1 MMDAEKVYDALE
13 GYRPG
18 QLETPGVAD
27 QAIRDQLL
35 EDDVLQA
42 QFEKSQALDQQ
53 LTEVFADVPVPA
65 GLRERLQEAI
75 AQAVAYQGLPIDEC
89 RDTTGPAEDQQ
100 SDPVIVEVTEER
112 RFSQSLRWLALAA
125 SLLIVAAVWRQ
136 FQPAEPVSPE
146 LLAGQATTWT
156 ERVMAAS
163 HDWNSDLRQ
172 SPSTH
177 PIDSYVLPK
186 AQRWSRLK
194 TNIDPRAVVYDLSS
208 LKTDRLLLFVFRS
221 RQSYQVPQVALQELM
236 GTGALTVGA
245 WQQGD
250 LLYVMVGRRN
260 GPALQQFI
268 KQRLL
273 GYLWRVPPAAA

>member
-42 QFEKSQALDQQ
+42 QFKKSQALDQQ

-89 RDTTGPAEDQQ
+89 CDTTGPAEDQQ

-273 GYLWRVPPAAA
+273 GYLWRIPPAAA

>member
-1 MMDAEKVYDALE
+1 MMDAEKLYDALE

-18 QLETPGVAD
+18 QLDEHRAED
-27 QAIRDQLL
+27 QALRDQLL

-53 LTEVFADVPVPA
+53 LTEVFADVSVPA

-75 AQAVAYQGLPIDEC
+75 VEAVAADGLPVGEC
-89 RDTTGPAEDQQ
+89 LETTGPAGGPQ
-100 SDPVIVEVTEER
+100 SEPVVVEVTEER
-112 RFSQSLRWLALAA
+112 RFSQALRWLALAA

-136 FQPAEPVSPE
+136 FKPAEPVSPE
-146 LLAGQATTWT
+146 LLASQATTWT
-156 ERVMAAS
+156 ERVMSAD
-163 HDWNSDLRQ
+163 HNWNRDLRQ
-172 SPSTH
+172 KPSTH
-177 PIDSYVLPK
+177 PIDSYVLPQP
-186 AQRWSRLK
+186 QRWSRLK
-194 TNIDPRAVVYDLSS
+194 TKIDPRAVVYDLSS

-221 RQSYQVPQVALQELM
+221 RQSYQLPPVALQKLM

-245 WQQGD
+245 WQQDD

-273 GYLWRVPPAAA
+273 GYFWLATPPAA

>member
-1 MMDAEKVYDALE
+1 MVMDAEKIYDALE

-18 QLETPGVAD
+18 QLETQGVAD
-27 QAIRDQLL
+27 QAVRDQLL

-53 LTEVFADVPVPA
+53 LTEVFTDVPVPT

-75 AQAVAYQGLPIDEC
+75 VQAVACEGLPIDDC
-89 RDTTGPAEDQQ
+89 CDTTGPAEDQQ

-112 RFSQSLRWLALAA
+112 RFSQALRWLALAA

-163 HDWNSDLRQ
+163 QVWNSDLRN

-186 AQRWSRLK
+186 PQRWSRLK

-273 GYLWRVPPAAA
+273 GYLWRVPSAA

>member
-42 QFEKSQALDQQ
+42 QFKKSQALDQQ

-75 AQAVAYQGLPIDEC
+75 AQAVAYQGLPIDDC
-89 RDTTGPAEDQQ
+89 CDTTGPAGDQQ
-100 SDPVIVEVTEER
+100 SEPVVVEVTEER
-112 RFSQSLRWLALAA
+112 RFSQSLRWLALAV

-136 FQPAEPVSPE
+136 FQPVEPVSPE

-156 ERVMAAS
+156 ERVMAAG

-186 AQRWSRLK
+186 PQRWSRLK

-273 GYLWRVPPAAA
+273 GYLWRVPPDAA

>member
-1 MMDAEKVYDALE
+1 
-13 GYRPG
+13 
-18 QLETPGVAD
+18 
-27 QAIRDQLL
+27 
-35 EDDVLQA
+35 DDVLQA

-186 AQRWSRLK
+186 PQRWSRLK

-221 RQSYQVPQVALQELM
+221 RQSYQVPRVALQELM

-273 GYLWRVPPAAA
+273 GYLWRVPAAA

>member
-1 MMDAEKVYDALE
+1 MDAEKVYDALE

-42 QFEKSQALDQQ
+42 QFKKSQALDQQ

-89 RDTTGPAEDQQ
+89 CDTTGPAEDQQ

-273 GYLWRVPPAAA
+273 GYLWRIPPAAA

>member
-1 MMDAEKVYDALE
+1 MDAEKVYDALE

-42 QFEKSQALDQQ
+42 QFKKSQTLDQQ

-89 RDTTGPAEDQQ
+89 CDTTGPAEDQQ

-273 GYLWRVPPAAA
+273 GYLWRIPPAAA

>member
-1 MMDAEKVYDALE
+1 MMDAEKIYDALE

-18 QLETPGVAD
+18 QLDGSGAED
-27 QAIRDQLL
+27 QSVRDQLL
-35 EDDVLQA
+35 EDDVLQS

-53 LTEVFADVPVPA
+53 LTEVFADVTVPA

-75 AQAVAYQGLPIDEC
+75 VEAVASDGLPIGEC
-89 RDTTGPAEDQQ
+89 VATIGPTEGQQ
-100 SDPVIVEVTEER
+100 SDPVVIDVTEER
-112 RFSQSLRWLALAA
+112 RFSQALRWLALAG

-136 FQPAEPVSPE
+136 LAPTEPVSPE

-156 ERVMAAS
+156 ERVMSAD
-163 HDWNSDLRQ
+163 HNWNRDLKQ
-172 SPSTH
+172 KPSTH
-177 PIDSYVLPK
+177 PIDSYVLPQP
-186 AQRWSRLK
+186 QRWSRLK
-194 TNIDPRAVVYDLSS
+194 TKIDPRAVVYDLSS

-221 RQSYQVPQVALQELM
+221 RQSYQLPPVALRELM

-245 WQQGD
+245 WQQDD

-273 GYLWRVPPAAA
+273 GYIWRFPPAA